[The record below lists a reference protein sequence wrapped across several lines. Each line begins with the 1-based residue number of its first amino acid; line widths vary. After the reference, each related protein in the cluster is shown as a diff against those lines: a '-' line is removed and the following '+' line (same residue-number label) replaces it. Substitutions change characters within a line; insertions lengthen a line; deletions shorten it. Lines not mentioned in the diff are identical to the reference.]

1 MDIQSFDIPTIYFK
15 FWEMANDYHHKQ
27 GILPEMELAKHIV
40 ENRKTD
46 PILRP
51 KGTFQKMISRV
62 GLKENNNNLAKQL
75 HDWYLTVVYGHP
87 KIDQG
92 SIKLFGLKIKQK
104 DEIGKDGK
112 VIKGKR
118 VPIVASVSKIAD
130 FINKYT
136 SFNLLGLNV
145 IQGTANYL
153 LAEALQIAE
162 TISKEYLT
170 PGSYAKGI
178 AYYTTNLPNMM
189 GDIGRRGNASVASLI
204 MESHDILHNPVTE
217 ELGRNTK
224 IRQLD
229 SSALHMFTTGG
240 EHAAQGKFLFGMLKD
255 RRALDKDG
263 KDIGSVLDYYTAENG
278 HLIFDKDG
286 KVDKELS
293 SWTDK
298 DQFNFNYK
306 IKGILSRIHGAY
318 GALEKIALQ
327 RGAGGSMLY
336 MFRKFVLPGYKRRY
350 GKKAYIERLD
360 DYVEGSYRTTAN
372 FAGRLLSD
380 LYSMKFQ
387 LLAGEWDQ
395 LSDHE
400 KANVRRTI
408 SEAAFLVLALA
419 VAKVA
424 LAAMGDEDD
433 DEWDDRFNAFIAY
446 QAGRMKSELLFFIS
460 PKEAFSILRS
470 PAASI
475 SMIENVGKLFSQ
487 MFNPF
492 DTYERGPWKGKP
504 KIYKTMNNMLPGTRQ
519 YFRLR
524 DMKEQT
530 TWFTDDIRV
539 PEWLK

>member
-1 MDIQSFDIPTIYFK
+1 
-15 FWEMANDYHHKQ
+15 
-27 GILPEMELAKHIV
+27 
-40 ENRKTD
+40 
-46 PILRP
+46 
-51 KGTFQKMISRV
+51 
-62 GLKENNNNLAKQL
+62 
-75 HDWYLTVVYGHP
+75 
-87 KIDQG
+87 
-92 SIKLFGLKIKQK
+92 
-104 DEIGKDGK
+104 
-112 VIKGKR
+112 
-118 VPIVASVSKIAD
+118 
-130 FINKYT
+130 
-136 SFNLLGLNV
+136 
-145 IQGTANYL
+145 
-153 LAEALQIAE
+153 
-162 TISKEYLT
+162 
-170 PGSYAKGI
+170 
-178 AYYTTNLPNMM
+178 
-189 GDIGRRGNASVASLI
+189 
-204 MESHDILHNPVTE
+204 
-217 ELGRNTK
+217 
-224 IRQLD
+224 
-229 SSALHMFTTGG
+229 
-240 EHAAQGKFLFGMLKD
+240 
-255 RRALDKDG
+255 
-263 KDIGSVLDYYTAENG
+263 
-278 HLIFDKDG
+278 
-286 KVDKELS
+286 
-293 SWTDK
+293 
-298 DQFNFNYK
+298 
-306 IKGILSRIHGAY
+306 
-318 GALEKIALQ
+318 
-327 RGAGGSMLY
+327 